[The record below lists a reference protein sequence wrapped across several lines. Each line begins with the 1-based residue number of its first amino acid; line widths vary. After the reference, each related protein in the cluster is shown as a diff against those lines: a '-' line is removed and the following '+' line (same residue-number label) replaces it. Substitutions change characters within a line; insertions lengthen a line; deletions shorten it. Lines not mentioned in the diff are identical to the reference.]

1 MNKKIFIALLIL
13 GFAIFLPFKVLGY
26 VVEGSGDPCAGC
38 SGSYCS
44 GINSCSLSC
53 VNNSCVASCQCSTAC
68 GARCC
73 TASDCGSSGSC
84 NYSWQDIGCGQSGG
98 GVSCPSN
105 QMLQK
110 GTAPSYTSH
119 SCSNNTCQSSTVY
132 CPDQYQCVNRIACG
146 ANTEISVKPDVAKIN
161 DPVSVTG
168 IVNAGSYGVCED
180 GLTVKINNVTTTG
193 WSIAPSN
200 DYSIDS
206 TCRWFTGDNCY
217 WTTPFCSYKSMDCWA
232 CGINGRE
239 MLWHYYTNKTL
250 SKTFN
255 LSVPGYYTFSI
266 QGKITSNQETGYIST
281 TSQPLQIKAKYG
293 ETADADPTD
302 VSIDKDVYLGDPS
315 TPMTVDSGTVL
326 GSENG
331 NVIIRGQLNLVANA
345 NKSNPIRIIYGNQ
358 LILDQGAQIYLPTN
372 PDLIGGAYIIKKGKP
387 DPYANNSSAS
397 ICNSNYDSTRPFKYC
412 GLNKICQNGQCVDYT
427 PSF

>member
-1 MNKKIFIALLIL
+1 L
-13 GFAIFLPFKVLGY
+13 
-26 VVEGSGDPCAGC
+26 
-38 SGSYCS
+38 
-44 GINSCSLSC
+44 
-53 VNNSCVASCQCSTAC
+53 
-68 GARCC
+68 
-73 TASDCGSSGSC
+73 
-84 NYSWQDIGCGQSGG
+84 
-98 GVSCPSN
+98 
-105 QMLQK
+105 
-110 GTAPSYTSH
+110 
-119 SCSNNTCQSSTVY
+119 
-132 CPDQYQCVNRIACG
+132 
-146 ANTEISVKPDVAKIN
+146 KPEVAKIN
-161 DPVSVTG
+161 DPVSVTAVIDAGGYG
-168 IVNAGSYGVCED
+168 ICEEV
-180 GLTVKINNVTTTG
+180 LTVKINNVTTTG
-193 WSIAPSN
+193 WSITPSG

-239 MLWHYYTNKTL
+239 MLWHYYTSKTL

-255 LSVPGYYTFSI
+255 LSVPGYYTVSI

-281 TSQPLQIKAKYG
+281 TSQSLLIKAKYG

-315 TPMTVDSGTVL
+315 TPMTVEPGTVL

-331 NVIIRGQLNLVANA
+331 NVIIRGTLNLVSYA

-372 PDLIGGAYIIKKGKP
+372 PDLIGGAYIIKKGRP